1 MLAPMTN
8 TTMNTAIQTYN
19 INDFDLNYFGL
30 NYRNPSQPE
39 KRILVI
45 DDDVDTADAIRFIIE
60 SFSSDIECQVVND
73 PYEALIMLSDQSFDL
88 ILVDQKMPGLY
99 GSNILM
105 KMDEQIDQDPL
116 ISESGHYTTPVPAV
130 IMSGSDIKLGRPYNL
145 KNFNLLKVLNKRD
158 LRLFLTETFLN

>member
-1 MLAPMTN
+1 MLSPMTN
-8 TTMNTAIQTYN
+8 TIMNTAIQTYN

-30 NYRNPSQPE
+30 NYRNPSQPQ

-60 SFSSDIECQVVND
+60 SFSSDIECHVVND

-88 ILVDQKMPGLY
+88 ILVDQNIPGLY

-116 ISESGHYTTPVPAV
+116 ISESGRYMTPVPAV

-158 LRLFLTETFLN
+158 LRLFLSETLLN